1 MKKCN
6 CCNIEKDLSEFFKQN
21 KKKSGYY
28 SQCKSCTYAVQ
39 KKRRDYMLE
48 LVKRYKM
55 KKGCEECGYKGHFA
69 ALHLDHLD
77 PSKKYLAV
85 SSMQTHTISKVKNE
99 IRKCRVLCAN
109 CHAVHTH
116 FQMLNRL
123 KSSV

>member
-69 ALHLDHLD
+69 AKIKCIGLSPRVRLSGPLDNKTFHA
-77 PSKKYLAV
+77 SYSYLVNDIA
-85 SSMQTHTISKVKNE
+85 HPE
-99 IRKCRVLCAN
+99 GL
-109 CHAVHTH
+109 
-116 FQMLNRL
+116 L
-123 KSSV
+123 KLTVCQ